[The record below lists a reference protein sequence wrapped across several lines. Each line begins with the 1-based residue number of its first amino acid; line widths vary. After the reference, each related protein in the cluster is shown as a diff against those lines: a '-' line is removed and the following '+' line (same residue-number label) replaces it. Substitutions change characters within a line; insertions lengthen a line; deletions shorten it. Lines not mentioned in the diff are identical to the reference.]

1 LRSSCGADTR
11 GGQSPGES
19 DEHLKR
25 SGEKEAATVLE
36 VKSVERLAGTPV
48 RHAYAVKAG
57 PWIFLTGHEAY
68 DWETGS
74 AEAVAGSPEFPLYG
88 HRAAAAKA
96 ISSSSG

>member
-1 LRSSCGADTR
+1 M
-11 GGQSPGES
+11 S
-19 DEHLKR
+19 DLYPDPA
-25 SGEKEAATVLE
+25 SLDW
-36 VKSVERLAGTPV
+36 
-48 RHAYAVKAG
+48 